1 MRGFVIA
8 ASLAL
13 ALSAVLV
20 FAQAPPAQQPP
31 PAPAQAA
38 PPPAPAPFPAGA
50 KIAFVNFQRVIAESV
65 EGKTSSAKVQALIA
79 KKQTEG
85 ADKQKQLAAG
95 QAKLQQSGSVMNDA
109 ARSQLEK
116 DIERMTV
123 EGQRFQQ
130 DAQAEVQELQN
141 ELQNDFIQKVT
152 PFLQQIATEKGLN
165 ALFNAQ
171 EAGLA
176 WADPGLDVTT
186 DVIRKLDTASL
197 KPTGAAAPK
206 KCYRPRNAR
215 CRT

>member
-1 MRGFVIA
+1 MRSFAIA
-8 ASLAL
+8 AALAL
-13 ALSAVLV
+13 GLSAVLV
-20 FAQAPPAQQPP
+20 FAQQA
-31 PAPAQAA
+31 PAPQPAAPSAPAAQAA
-38 PPPAPAPFPAGA
+38 PAAAFPAGA

-65 EGKTSSAKVQALIA
+65 EGKTSSAKVQALIT

-95 QAKLQQSGSVMNDA
+95 QAKLQQSGSVMSDT
-109 ARSQLEK
+109 ARGQLEK

-141 ELQNDFIQKVT
+141 ELQNEFIQKVT
-152 PFLQQIATEKGLN
+152 PLLQQIATEKGLH

-176 WADPGLDVTT
+176 WADPSLDVTT
-186 DVIRKLDTASL
+186 DVIKKLDAASL
-197 KPTGAAAPK
+197 TKPAAASK
-206 KCYRPRNAR
+206 K
-215 CRT
+215 

>member
-1 MRGFVIA
+1 MRGFAIA

-13 ALSAVLV
+13 GLSAVLV
-20 FAQAPPAQQPP
+20 FAQQPPAPPPP
-31 PAPAQAA
+31 PASAPPQAA
-38 PPPAPAPFPAGA
+38 PAPAPTSFPAGA

-65 EGKTSSAKVQALIA
+65 EGKTSSAKVQALIT
-79 KKQTEG
+79 KKQTDG

-95 QAKLQQSGSVMNDA
+95 QAKLQQGGSVMSDA
-109 ARSQLEK
+109 ARAQLEK

-141 ELQNDFIQKVT
+141 QLQNEFIQKVT
-152 PFLQQIATEKGLN
+152 PLLQQIATDKGLH

-186 DVIRKLDTASL
+186 DVIKKLDANSL
-197 KPTGAAAPK
+197 KPTAAPK
-206 KCYRPRNAR
+206 K
-215 CRT
+215 

>member
-1 MRGFVIA
+1 MRGFAIA

-13 ALSAVLV
+13 GLSAVLV
-20 FAQAPPAQQPP
+20 FAQQPPAQQPP
-31 PAPAQAA
+31 PAPAPAQAA
-38 PPPAPAPFPAGA
+38 PAPAPAAFPAGA
-50 KIAFVNFQRVIAESV
+50 KMAFVNFQRVIAESV
-65 EGKTSSAKVQALIA
+65 EGKTSSAKVQALIT
-79 KKQTEG
+79 KKQSEG
-85 ADKQKQLAAG
+85 AEKQKQLTAS
-95 QAKLQQSGSVMNDA
+95 QAKLQQGGSVMSDT

-141 ELQNDFIQKVT
+141 ELQNQFIQKVT
-152 PFLQQIATEKGLN
+152 PLLQQIAADKGLH

-186 DVIRKLDTASL
+186 DVIKKLDAVSL
-197 KPTGAAAPK
+197 KPTAAPK
-206 KCYRPRNAR
+206 K
-215 CRT
+215 

>member
-1 MRGFVIA
+1 MRGFAIA

-13 ALSAVLV
+13 GLSAVLV
-20 FAQAPPAQQPP
+20 FAQQPAAPPPP
-31 PAPAQAA
+31 PAPAPAQAA
-38 PPPAPAPFPAGA
+38 PVPASAAFPAGA
-50 KIAFVNFQRVIAESV
+50 KIAFVSFQRVIAESV
-65 EGKTSSAKVQALIA
+65 EGKTSSAKVQALVT
-79 KKQTEG
+79 KKQGEG
-85 ADKQKQLAAG
+85 AEKQKQLAAG
-95 QAKLQQSGSVMNDA
+95 QARLQQGGGVMSDA

-141 ELQNDFIQKVT
+141 QLQNEFIQKVT
-152 PFLQQIATEKGLN
+152 PLLQQIATEKGLH

-186 DVIRKLDTASL
+186 DVIRKLDAASL
-197 KPTGAAAPK
+197 KPTAAPK
-206 KCYRPRNAR
+206 K
-215 CRT
+215 